1 MRTHRIHLPT
11 LQTGEVTLLGA
22 EAHHLA
28 NVLRVVVGQ
37 EVKAFDG
44 KGLEA
49 TGTIQSVN
57 DFQVVM
63 NLQEPKAS
71 EVEASLK
78 ITLCIALL
86 KSDKLS
92 DVVRQATE
100 LGVIAVQPFISK
112 HCDVKEL
119 SSSRLER
126 LRRVAQEA
134 SKQSGRSV
142 VPEIREAVKL
152 KDLQLTSAS
161 IVAHPYA
168 PLSINDTLNQAN
180 PHKLQETVPHL
191 GERLGKGDGAAIII
205 MTGPEGGFAQ
215 EEIDLLLS
223 KGVTA
228 VRLGARILRAET
240 APIALIAALLLPDGL

>member
-1 MRTHRIHLPT
+1 MRIHRIHLPK
-11 LQTGEVTLLGA
+11 LQVGTVTLTGS
-22 EAHHLA
+22 EAHHLST
-28 NVLRVVVGQ
+28 VLRVAIGQ

-49 TGTIQSVN
+49 VGTIQNVN
-57 DFQVVM
+57 EFQVVL
-63 NLQEPKAS
+63 NVQEPKTS

-86 KSDKLS
+86 KGDKLS

-100 LGVIAVQPFISK
+100 LGVVAVQPFISN

-119 SSSRLER
+119 GANKLER

-142 VPEIREAVKL
+142 VPEVREAVKL
-152 KDLQLTSAS
+152 KDLQLSSTSV
-161 IVAHPYA
+161 VAHPYA
-168 PLSINDTLNQAN
+168 SSSINDFTPLI
-180 PHKLQETVPHL
+180 KE
-191 GERLGKGDGAAIII
+191 GWGDLAIL
-205 MTGPEGGFAQ
+205 TGPEGGFAPQ
-215 EEIDLLLS
+215 EIDLLMS
-223 KGVTA
+223 KGATP

-240 APIALIAALLLPDGL
+240 APIALIAAFLLPDAL

>member
-1 MRTHRIHLPT
+1 ML
-11 LQTGEVTLLGA
+11 TGS

-28 NVLRVVVGQ
+28 KVLRVVVGQ
-37 EVKAFDG
+37 EIKAFDG
-44 KGLEA
+44 QGLESS
-49 TGTIQSVN
+49 GIIQSVN
-57 DFQVVM
+57 DFQVVVT
-63 NLQEPKAS
+63 LQEPKTS

-86 KSDKLS
+86 KGDKLS
-92 DVVRQATE
+92 DVIRQATE
-100 LGVIAVQPFISK
+100 LGVVAVQPFISK

-119 SSSRLER
+119 SLGKLER

-152 KDLQLTSAS
+152 KDVQITSTS

-168 PLSINDTLNQAN
+168 SSSLHELAPLN
-180 PHKLQETVPHL
+180 
-191 GERLGKGDGAAIII
+191 KGGRGDLAIF
-205 MTGPEGGFAQ
+205 TGPEGGFAP
-215 EEIDLLLS
+215 EEIEHLIS
-223 KGVTA
+223 KGATP

-240 APIALIAALLLPDGL
+240 APIALIAALLLPDAL